1 MLNCTEC
8 DKLFG
13 SERALKDHM
22 RKKHDRKINS
32 NAKVF
37 RCGECDTC
45 FTISSNLLRHIRNK
59 HNSSNS
65 YRCFSCPTYFG
76 NQGALGDHNKVFH
89 AEATAP
95 TTIDDVS
102 SVLEFST
109 KAMNSKFHIH
119 RLKLDS
125 NRALE
130 PFNFLISH
138 KEKVIGFVNKLLND
152 TPNVKLGITISV
164 KLEKPFES
172 EVTEAF
178 FNSPMSRIACA
189 FTDDEYHEHID
200 ALISQLNVFATGGSG
215 WVVQSLKRL
224 EIRTVSCSNVTGSS
238 FIETPAIL
246 KPLTRTILNIVNK
259 RDNFCFLYCIA
270 AALFS
275 FVGRATS
282 PKSHRK
288 NIQRLHFNSK
298 LMPMPLTSIP
308 CFEKRNKCSIN
319 VYQLEEA
326 KLVSVYHTKNRE
338 ARNKIDL
345 LRLVENKN
353 SHYCLIKNFSN
364 LIHFLTRSKVK
375 QEKGPKSRFCRNC
388 FQPIVKHNFKKHVLF
403 CEKNAPLEIR
413 MPKESTSIEFFHWEK
428 TQKCPFVVYADLEAI
443 NVAST
448 VLPTGSLNRTR
459 EVERQYPA
467 SFGAVL
473 LDSRSKFHL
482 ITTLN

>member
-1 MLNCTEC
+1 M
-8 DKLFG
+8 
-13 SERALKDHM
+13 
-22 RKKHDRKINS
+22 
-32 NAKVF
+32 
-37 RCGECDTC
+37 
-45 FTISSNLLRHIRNK
+45 RHIRK
-59 HNSSNS
+59 QHNSNNS
-65 YRCFSCPTYFG
+65 VRCFSCPTYFG
-76 NQGALGDHNKVFH
+76 NEAALVDHNEVFH
-89 AEATAP
+89 GETKTP
-95 TTIDDVS
+95 HSNTIDVS
-102 SVLEFST
+102 SLLEFTT
-109 KAMNSKFHIH
+109 KAISSKFLIH
-119 RLKLDS
+119 RVKLESD
-125 NRALE
+125 RALE
-130 PFNFLISH
+130 PFNYLVSQ
-138 KEKVIGFVNKLLND
+138 KDGVIGFVNNLLKE

-189 FTDDEYHEHID
+189 FTDDEYYEHVD
-200 ALISQLNVFATGGSG
+200 ALMSQLNVFATGGSG

-224 EIRTVSCSNVTGSS
+224 EIKTVSCSNVTGASY
-238 FIETPAIL
+238 IETPALL

-308 CFEKRNKCSIN
+308 CFERKNDCSIN
-319 VYQLEEA
+319 VYQLEES
-326 KLVSVYHTKNRE
+326 KLVSVYHTKNRK

-345 LRLVENKN
+345 LRLVDNKN
-353 SHYCLIKNFSN
+353 NHYCLIKNFSN
-364 LIHFLTRSKVK
+364 LIRFLTRSKLK
-375 QEKGPKSRFCRNC
+375 QGKGPKSRFCRIC
-388 FQPIVKHNFKKHVLF
+388 FQPIVKQNFKKHNMF
-403 CEKNAPLEIR
+403 CETNAPLEIR
-413 MPKESTSIEFFHWEK
+413 MPDESTSIEFFHWEK

-448 VLPTGSLNRTR
+448 VLQTATHSRTR

-467 SFGAVL
+467 SYGAVL
-473 LDSRSKFHL
+473 VDSRSKLSFFL
-482 ITTLN
+482 TSYRVLSIGEESVSFVN